1 MDGWTAAASSSS
13 TRSLLA
19 PSASI
24 SNRHKLNNFH
34 FDNNNNNNNNDNNND
49 NSIKIEKREKEKIES
64 HNKTDNSLLF
74 LENKNKNDIEIL
86 EKSSTNI
93 FHEISTLNK
102 IEDNF
107 VERNEKMENKKVE
120 ISSQIIKK
128 SESLNNFNI
137 DYDFRKNKK
146 EVNLIPHLKNNFQ
159 FQEGPSPF
167 LLLHILVSIVSI
179 TVNASFFSSSLLF
192 LPSSF
197 LPSFLPFFFSFFE
210 CEKCP
215 NYSII

>member
-24 SNRHKLNNFH
+24 STRHKLNNFH
-34 FDNNNNNNNNDNNND
+34 FDNNNNNNNNNDNNND

-102 IEDNF
+102 IENNF

-179 TVNASFFSSSLLF
+179 TVNASFFSSSLPSF
-192 LPSSF
+192 FVSSFFSSF
-197 LPSFLPFFFSFFE
+197 LLFFF
-210 CEKCP
+210 
-215 NYSII
+215 